1 MLKYTLNFEYLK
13 LENQVLT
20 WIGYLNLLTIFF
32 LDVTERHNSI
42 NQFYWRINILRCKTN
57 KVERPLIV
65 LEKLVY

>member
-42 NQFYWRINILRCKTN
+42 NQFY
-57 KVERPLIV
+57 
-65 LEKLVY
+65 